1 MLCYSI
7 QQMIAPPYEMNVLQ
21 VVPPAFPYN
30 LMQISNIHF
39 TSHLDYD
46 ALRAFLEDGFNKAS
60 LDHAPNIDSLFG
72 YECTGICNFHMFTCD
87 VTIFSEYL
95 YEQGN
100 YKNGFIVEIRHLQ
113 GHYGAYES
121 GIKQLLSILDVKL
134 TEPVE
139 TFRRLPV
146 LPIDEEYDRTF
157 DVENINK
164 IYSLLNESASNIDYA
179 VRLIGEYISEP
190 TKAYLFIN
198 DNIGIKLVIRVA
210 QLCVEYPDSIIPINA
225 MLIFKEFINI
235 KETDDDIIRDVIMVC
250 IPTCIN
256 NIGQHLHRE
265 TLGTIAA
272 ICMRNIRLMD
282 YFKKPINGIQCYYTH
297 LQTIIRDEVRA
308 RDVLTAIYATQIL
321 MFI

>member
-1 MLCYSI
+1 
-7 QQMIAPPYEMNVLQ
+7 MIAPPYEMNVLQ
-21 VVPPAFPYN
+21 VIPPAFPYN
-30 LMQISNIHF
+30 LMEISKIHF
-39 TSHLDYD
+39 TSHLDYA

-72 YECTGICNFHMFTCD
+72 YECTGIRNFHMFTCD
-87 VTIFSEYL
+87 VTIFSECL
-95 YEQGN
+95 YERGT
-100 YKNGFIVEIRHLQ
+100 YKNGFIVEIRRLQ
-113 GHYGAYES
+113 GHYGAYEN

-157 DVENINK
+157 DVKNIET
-164 IYSLLNESASNIDYA
+164 IYSLLDSNTACSSNIDYA

-190 TKAYLFIN
+190 TKSYLFIN
-198 DNIGIKLVIRVA
+198 DNVGIKLVIRVA
-210 QLCVEYPDSIIPINA
+210 QLCVDFPDSIIPINA
-225 MLIFKEFINI
+225 MLIFKEFIKI
-235 KETDDDIIRDVIMVC
+235 KESDDDIIRDVIMLC
-250 IPTCIN
+250 IPTCMN

-272 ICMRNIRLMD
+272 ICMRDIRLMD
-282 YFKKPINGIQCYYTH
+282 YFKKPIDGIHNYHTH
-297 LQTIIRDEVRA
+297 LRNIIRDEVRA
-308 RDVLTAIYATQIL
+308 RDTQTASYVKQIL